1 MQTQRHWQSND
12 KEPIA
17 SAYMVF
23 FLVFRVFS
31 SSIKCKAREDYVKVE
46 YENTKSFIS
55 ASLKKCGNIKIE

>member
-17 SAYMVF
+17 SAYMVS
-23 FLVFRVFS
+23 LVFLL
-31 SSIKCKAREDYVKVE
+31 IECKTREDHVKVE